1 MPLVLQMLSTGAS
14 CQDHFFFQAEDGIRD
29 YKVTGVQT
37 CALPISGLSASVVQF
52 FSSSALQFSSAI
64 ALSAITLRHIWP
76 SAARKSSSWAWVWGF
91 LAARVWLPRAL
102 ANSGLS
108 MTLLTAAC
116 RVLRASAGVP
126 AGTAMPNQVEALKP
140 GTPDSAMVGVC
151 GRNCERS
158 GPVVAMATSLP
169 ALMWGREVPA
179 TSTMSWVSL
188 AMRAVRAGALPLK
201 GMWVAATSRRDL
213 ISSVVSCSGLPRPTE
228 L

>member
-1 MPLVLQMLSTGAS
+1 MKVRINGSCATQLASKYKFARCRFVGPCLYS

-140 GTPDSAMVGVC
+140 GTPDSAMEI
-151 GRNCERS
+151 GRAH
-158 GPVVAMATSLP
+158 V
-169 ALMWGREVPA
+169 
-179 TSTMSWVSL
+179 
-188 AMRAVRAGALPLK
+188 
-201 GMWVAATSRRDL
+201 
-213 ISSVVSCSGLPRPTE
+213 
-228 L
+228 